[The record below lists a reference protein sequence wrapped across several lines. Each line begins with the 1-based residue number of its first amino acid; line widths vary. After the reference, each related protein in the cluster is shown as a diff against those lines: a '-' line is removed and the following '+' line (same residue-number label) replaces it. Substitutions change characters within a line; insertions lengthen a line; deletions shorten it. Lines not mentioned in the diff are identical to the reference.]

1 MEPRSIELGSP
12 MDDQL
17 IYAKMK
23 TFDDFVRF
31 VGMSPT
37 PFVQY
42 VEIEGKHVY
51 FVALLGF
58 GGGKMVYYFE
68 REKKID
74 EKYIIFNRFRDQVA
88 FSNNF
93 SSDGQSTY
101 IPILELEKTNV
112 FSEYPPK

>member
-1 MEPRSIELGSP
+1 LTE
-12 MDDQL
+12 QL
-17 IYAKMK
+17 NYAKMK
-23 TFDDFVRF
+23 TFDDFIRF

-51 FVALLGF
+51 FVQFMGF
-58 GGGKMVYYFE
+58 GGAKMIYFYE
-68 REKKID
+68 REKKII
-74 EKYIIFNRFRDQVA
+74 EKYIVFNRFRDQVT

-93 SSDGQSTY
+93 GSDGQSTY
-101 IPILELEKTNV
+101 IPILELEKTNI